1 MPSGREPV
9 TKSPLQGDRGYQI
22 MATVTRENIG
32 LLNEKIVVKV
42 AKDDYLPSFEKAIK
56 SYSKSANI
64 PGFRKGMVPTGMVKK
79 MYGSSVFADEVL
91 KSVEK
96 GLSDYMVNEK
106 LEIFAQPLPLPE
118 NDAGQLNMSNPAEYA
133 FAFEVGLKP
142 EFTVADL
149 GTAAVTKYKVI
160 PTEESINEEI
170 DRLRTRNGKMTDPE
184 SVDNDENVLNVTFT
198 ESDADG
204 NPIEGGTTKDN
215 SLLVKYFAADFRNS
229 LMGKKKDDRFVIQP
243 STAFEEKERDF
254 ILKDLGLTEAD
265 ADKYF
270 SVLITKVGL
279 IEKAEMNEEFFK
291 AAYPNKEITSEEE
304 LRNAVKED
312 IQKYWESQSRNQLSD
327 QVYHQLLDHTQIN
340 FPESFLKRWM
350 QNGGEK
356 PKTAEQVETEYP
368 SFVNS
373 LKWTLIV
380 DQLVKNNGI
389 EVKQEDLREFAK
401 QQLFS
406 YMGGANLDEDQPWV
420 NDYVDRMMK
429 DKKFV
434 EDSYHRLQTDK
445 VFSWA
450 ETQLN
455 PTEKEITADAFT
467 KMQAEHHHH
476 H

>member
-1 MPSGREPV
+1 
-9 TKSPLQGDRGYQI
+9 

-118 NDAGQLNMSNPAEYA
+118 NDASQLNMSNPAEYA

-142 EFTVADL
+142 EFTIPDL
-149 GTAAVTKYKVI
+149 ATAALTRYKVT

-184 SVDNDENVLNVTFT
+184 TVTSEENVLNVTFT

-204 NPIEGGTTKDN
+204 NAIEAGIQKEN
-215 SLLVKYFAADFRNS
+215 SLLVKYFAPGFRDS
-229 LMGKKKDDRFVIQP
+229 LMGKKKDDSFVIQP
-243 STAFEEKERDF
+243 SKAFEEKERDF
-254 ILKDLGLTEAD
+254 MLKDLGLEEKD
-265 ADKYF
+265 ADRYF
-270 SVLITKVGL
+270 HVLITKVGL
-279 IEKAEMNEEFFK
+279 IEKAELDEAFYK
-291 AAYPNKEITSEEE
+291 TAYPNKEIATEDDFK
-304 LRNAVKED
+304 NAVKED
-312 IQKYWESQSRNQLSD
+312 IQKYWDQQSRNQLSD
-327 QVYHQLLDHTQIN
+327 QIYHLLLDHTQIT

-356 PKTAEQVETEYP
+356 PKSAEQVETEYP

-380 DQLVKNNGI
+380 DQLIKTNNI

-401 QQLFS
+401 AQLFS
-406 YMGGANLDEDQPWV
+406 YMGGSTMDMDQPWI

-434 EDSYHRLQTDK
+434 EDSYHRIQTDK

-450 ETQLN
+450 ETQVN
-455 PTEKEITADAFT
+455 PTEKEISAEAFT
-467 KMQAEHHHH
+467 KMQEAHHHH